1 MAVSSFGTLLKIG
14 DGATPTEAFTTI
26 AEVMDISGPEFTRD
40 TEEVTN
46 HSSTGGYKEYIAT
59 LKDAGNVSFD
69 LNFTNAATQLALA
82 TDFENGTVRNFKI
95 VFPLPTGNT
104 TLGFA
109 GIVTNLGL
117 DAPVQGILRRGVEIQ
132 VTGAGTWSE

>member
-104 TLGFA
+104 TLSFA
-109 GIVTNLGL
+109 GIVTSLGIA
-117 DAPVQGILRRGVEIQ
+117 APVQGILRRGVQIQ